1 MKKKLLAGAMALA
14 LVGCSEKSADESAA
28 SSSPAADAAAES
40 VEGGGAPA
48 ARSTDEETPGVSIS
62 SAPGVAFDYS
72 YSFKLDDGLISKV
85 QQEHAEACEILGTAR
100 CRIVDVRYQLN
111 DEKRVEA
118 QTQFALDP
126 GIARRFGAD
135 AIASVEKAEGVL
147 ADASVAGED
156 VGSQI
161 AASQVRSAGATAE
174 VERLEAR
181 LKAGGLDKSERAEI
195 LGQISSLKGELGDQR
210 ASRKAGEARIAT
222 TSVVFNYVGSGGLP
236 GIGHKNPFADA
247 GETLMFSG
255 GTALSFVLTLGAA
268 VLPWALLV
276 GLLVLVWRSN
286 AVIAL
291 RRRLGGKATSETP
304 GS

>member
-14 LVGCSEKSADESAA
+14 LVGCGERQADESAA
-28 SSSPAADAAAES
+28 SSPTADAAAES
-40 VEGGGAPA
+40 VEGSGAPA

-161 AASQVRSAGATAE
+161 AASQVRSAGAAAE
-174 VERLEAR
+174 IERLEAR

-222 TSVVFNYVGSGGLP
+222 TTVVFNYVGSGGLP

-268 VLPWALLV
+268 VLPWALLI

>member
-28 SSSPAADAAAES
+28 SSSPTADAAAES
-40 VEGGGAPA
+40 VEGGGAPV

-85 QQEHAEACEILGTAR
+85 QQEHAEACEILGTTR

-181 LKAGGLDKSERAEI
+181 LKAGGLDKNERAEI
-195 LGQISSLKGELGDQR
+195 LAQISSLKGELTEQR

-291 RRRLGGKATSETP
+291 RRRWGGKATTETP

>member
-14 LVGCSEKSADESAA
+14 LVGCGERQADETAA
-28 SSSPAADAAAES
+28 SSPAADAAAES
-40 VEGGGAPA
+40 VEGGSAPA

-72 YSFKLDDGLISKV
+72 YSFELDDGIISKV

-161 AASQVRSAGATAE
+161 AASQVRSAGAAAE

-195 LGQISSLKGELGDQR
+195 LGQISALKGELTEQR

-222 TSVVFNYVGSGGLP
+222 TTVVFHYAGTGGLP

-247 GETLMFSG
+247 GETLMLSG

-268 VLPWALLV
+268 VLPWALLL
-276 GLLVLVWRSN
+276 GLLILVWRSN
-286 AVIAL
+286 AAIAL
-291 RRRLGGKATSETP
+291 RRRLGGKPAPETP

>member
-14 LVGCSEKSADESAA
+14 LVGCGQKQADESAA
-28 SSSPAADAAAES
+28 SSSPTADTAAES
-40 VEGGGAPA
+40 VEGAATPA
-48 ARSTDEETPGVSIS
+48 ARSTDEEVPGVSIS

-72 YSFKLDDGLISKV
+72 YSFRLDDGLISTV

-181 LKAGGLDKSERAEI
+181 LKAGGLDKNERAEI
-195 LGQISSLKGELGDQR
+195 LAQISSLKGELTDQR

-236 GIGHKNPFADA
+236 GIGHRNPFADA

-255 GTALSFVLTLGAA
+255 GTALFVLTLGAA

-291 RRRLGGKATSETP
+291 RRRLGGKPAPETP

>member
-1 MKKKLLAGAMALA
+1 MKNMLLAGAMALA
-14 LVGCSEKSADESAA
+14 LIGCSEKSAEESAS
-28 SSSPAADAAAES
+28 SSSPATADVATEAASDAS
-40 VEGGGAPA
+40 A
-48 ARSTDEETPGVSIS
+48 ARSTDEEVPGVSIS

-72 YSFKLDDGLISKV
+72 YSFSLDDGLISKV
-85 QQEHAEACEILGTAR
+85 QQEHAEACEMLGTAR

-118 QTQFALDP
+118 QTQFKLDP

-147 ADASVAGED
+147 ADATVAGED

-161 AASQVRSAGATAE
+161 DASQVRSAGAAAE

-181 LKAGGLDKSERAEI
+181 LKAGGLDKNERAEI
-195 LGQISSLKGELGDQR
+195 LAQISALKGQLGDER
-210 ASRKAGEARIAT
+210 ATRKAGEARIAT
-222 TSVVFNYVGSGGLP
+222 TTVVFNYVGSGGLP

-247 GETLMFSG
+247 GETLMVSG

-268 VLPWALLV
+268 VLPWALLL

-286 AVIAL
+286 AVVAL
-291 RRRLGGKATSETP
+291 RRHLGAKPVSDKPAG
-304 GS
+304 

>member
-1 MKKKLLAGAMALA
+1 MKNMLLAGAMALA
-14 LVGCSEKSADESAA
+14 LVGCAEKPAEESAP
-28 SSSPAADAAAES
+28 SSSTADAAAE
-40 VEGGGAPA
+40 VAEGGAPA
-48 ARSTDEETPGVSIS
+48 ARSTDEESPGVSIS

-72 YSFKLDDGLISKV
+72 YAFRLDDGLISRV
-85 QQEHAEACEILGTAR
+85 QQQHAEACEILGTAR

-118 QTQFALDP
+118 QTQFKLDP

-147 ADASVAGED
+147 ADATVAGED

-161 AASQVRSAGATAE
+161 AASQQRSAGAASE

-181 LKAGGLDKSERAEI
+181 LKAGGLDKTERAEI
-195 LGQISSLKGELGDQR
+195 LAQISALKGELTEQR
-210 ASRKAGEARIAT
+210 VSRKAGEERIAT
-222 TSVVFNYVGSGGLP
+222 TTVVFNYVGTGGLP

-247 GETLMFSG
+247 GETLMVSG
-255 GTALSFVLTLGAA
+255 GTALSIVLTLGAA
-268 VLPWALLV
+268 ILPWALLL

-286 AVIAL
+286 AVVAL
-291 RRRLGGKATSETP
+291 RRRLGNKSTP
-304 GS
+304 GAPTS

>member
-14 LVGCSEKSADESAA
+14 LVGCGQKQADESAA
-28 SSSPAADAAAES
+28 SSSPTADAAAEN

-85 QQEHAEACEILGTAR
+85 QQEHAEACEILGTTR

-181 LKAGGLDKSERAEI
+181 LKAGGLDKNERAEI
-195 LGQISSLKGELGDQR
+195 LAQISSLKGELTEQR

-222 TSVVFNYVGSGGLP
+222 TSVVFNYVGSDGLP

-291 RRRLGGKATSETP
+291 RRRLGGKATTETP